1 MHQIMPFSRFMP
13 FSHHKGSQKICYS
26 LNIFLILVGLRSR
39 KLKYPSLGSRLGLWH
54 YYHGFVKKCRGWDLN
69 PPQSGEISR
78 KIPSFSV
85 FGLLFGLF
93 CRFRF
98 YFSFEVVEWT
108 SS

>member
-1 MHQIMPFSRFMP
+1 MFAQR
-13 FSHHKGSQKICYS
+13 QRALCS
-26 LNIFLILVGLRSR
+26 LKNANRPGEYR
-39 KLKYPSLGSRLGLWH
+39 
-54 YYHGFVKKCRGWDLN
+54 GFIKKCRGWDLN

>member
-1 MHQIMPFSRFMP
+1 LRPSPFLPSGWF
-13 FSHHKGSQKICYS
+13 
-26 LNIFLILVGLRSR
+26 IFTLTFYKWLAVVAG
-39 KLKYPSLGSRLGLWH
+39 
-54 YYHGFVKKCRGWDLN
+54 GWDLN

-93 CRFRF
+93 CCFGF
-98 YFSFEVVEWT
+98 YFSFEVVEWK